1 MDTVPTLAIGD
12 VAVRL
17 AVAAVLGALI
27 GLERERLERA
37 AGLRTHSIVA
47 ISSALIII
55 VSAFGFSDV
64 LREGQPVVLDPS
76 RIAAQVVSGIGFLG
90 AGVIIFRK
98 NAVRGLTTA
107 ASVWAVAGIGLAAG
121 AGLVAEAVVATVII
135 LAIQTALRSIEMRF
149 FQHHRPHQLELR
161 IRRED
166 GRLAAIETA
175 ISEAGLDL
183 RGLRLRPVRGGRD
196 DRVDLDL
203 GPLSPDRAATLIDSL
218 RKLEGVRVAAYSLG
232 EVRSSAGSDEEA
244 RSLDNELD

>member
-135 LAIQTALRSIEMRF
+135 LAIQTALRPIEMRF

-232 EVRSSAGSDEEA
+232 EVRTPANDDDA
-244 RSLDNELD
+244 RSLGGEVD